1 MVIKDSN
8 LLDDYVYKNLNRY
21 GNTVIHIDEL
31 KQHGKSKILED
42 LKLHGFNCN
51 IRTLGYDRVT
61 GVYPDLKYNEK
72 TVIIE
77 VIKDE

>member
-31 KQHGKSKILED
+31 KQHGESKILED
-42 LKLHGFNCN
+42 LKLHGFNCK
-51 IRTLGYDRVT
+51 IRELGYDRVT
-61 GVYPDLKYNEK
+61 GVYPDLKFNER

-77 VIKDE
+77 VIK